1 MSSAGSIQDD
11 SALGVILSISASI
24 TTVLLY
30 FSPMSTVLEIYRSKS
45 TKLFP
50 GLPYISMILQS
61 LIWSGYGILVSSPTI
76 YCGNLVGVFIGV
88 MYSIIYHTNATED
101 AKKERLK
108 LYSGGTF
115 LFVIFCGLFTHGI
128 VNDDPEPLGIFS
140 MVGTISFMISP
151 LVTLFLVCKTNS
163 VESMPFDLS
172 FVIFVNTSFWVIFG
186 WFVADDYTLY
196 ITNGLGATSALLQ
209 LFCHL
214 LYGDIK
220 TSLKQLLSYPVYGLR
235 SLKTLFCTPKDEEPK
250 NVEESS
256 SEAEYGARNNIVL
269 V

>member
-1 MSSAGSIQDD
+1 MSSAGSIQEE
-11 SALGVILSISASI
+11 SALGVVLAIIPSI
-24 TTVLLY
+24 TAILFPL
-30 FSPMSTVLEIYRSKS
+30 STVLEIYRSKS
-45 TKLFP
+45 TKLYP
-50 GLPYISMILQS
+50 GLPYFSMILQS
-61 LIWSGYGILVSSPTI
+61 LNWAGYGLLVASPTI
-76 YCGNLVGVFIGV
+76 YGCNFVGVLIGIV
-88 MYSIIYHTNATED
+88 YSFIYHRNATEE
-101 AKKERLK
+101 AKKQRLK
-108 LYSGGTF
+108 LYSGSIGVF
-115 LFVIFCGLFTHGI
+115 FIFCGLFTHGI

-140 MVGTISFMISP
+140 MVGTISFMTSP
-151 LVTLFLVCKTNS
+151 LVTLLLVCKTNS

-235 SLKTLFCTPKDEEPK
+235 SLKTLFCTPKGEEPK

-256 SEAEYGARNNIVL
+256 SEEKVKAQNNVNL